1 MYISVQTRKV
11 KDKVTKYVYLLES
24 IRDPKTGKN
33 TKRKIQNFGRLD
45 VLEKE
50 NPGFLDELK
59 KKYKSR
65 EDRAKERQA
74 LAVRNEEYID
84 SDAPDADLYESY
96 SQSFIYG
103 HFVLKRLWSDVLKMH
118 DPLTYLKNQKY
129 KTELD
134 LNALVSTLVFKKAL
148 GGSSLQATYNNH
160 AHFLGTSKEPL
171 SLSDMYSALD
181 IIQENKDMLIARLNR
196 AITQKYGED
205 RFALFFYEL
214 ANTNSQVQEKGFEHQ
229 AGTVLLVIDK
239 YGLPVDYELIS
250 GSGSEVHTLRE
261 AIEGLQAKYT
271 INSAIVVADSS
282 LNSEQNLNI
291 IKSLGMG
298 FIVSHK
304 VSDLGA
310 YEQKMLDLE
319 GYQDIYENDP
329 CSKYKI
335 VSDYTNEYT
344 DGSEIASNLIF
355 TFDEQS
361 KKHDDVAIDQAVA
374 KVEQM
379 VKDQANIS
387 HLNSGYAAYAITKE
401 SSDGREISG
410 VNHDYVAKQRAL
422 AGYRCMEFLAAE
434 DGTAVAKISVNQVAS
449 LYGQLKHIE
458 DCFRIMQCD
467 LEIMPVF
474 GYTSGHIKAHVLLCF
489 MALTL
494 VCLLKKKLHD
504 EGHLLS
510 LEQIIDVMNN
520 MSLSKAQINTNTEP
534 VYIVNKAITDDRTY
548 RAHDV
553 ANEGLLKE
561 VPLKYAQFAI
571 MRAVGLYRLPSVVSK
586 TTLSGCLRTKF
597 LLKEDGSIYI

>member
-181 IIQENKDMLIARLNR
+181 IIQENKDMLIARINR

-205 RFALFFYEL
+205 RFALFFYEV
-214 ANTNSQVQEKGFEHQ
+214 ANTNSQAQVNGFEHQ
-229 AGTVLLVIDK
+229 AGSVLLVIDK

-261 AIEGLQAKYT
+261 AIEGLQAKYA
-271 INSAIVVADSS
+271 INNAIVVADSS
-282 LNSEQNLNI
+282 VNYKQNLNM

-298 FIVSHK
+298 FVVLHK
-304 VSDLGA
+304 VSNLGA

-319 GYQDIYENDP
+319 GYQDIYEDVP
-329 CSKYKI
+329 SSKYKI
-335 VSDYTNEYT
+335 VSDYTHEYT

-361 KKHDDVAIDQAVA
+361 KKRDDIAIDQAVA
-374 KVEQM
+374 QVEQM
-379 VKDQANIS
+379 VKDQAKIS
-387 HLNSGYAAYAITKE
+387 HLNSCYAAYAITKE

-410 VNHDYVAKQRAL
+410 VNQDYVAKQRAI
-422 AGYRCMEFLAAE
+422 AGYRCMELLAAE
-434 DGTAVAKISVNQVAS
+434 DDAAVAKISVNQVAS

-458 DCFRIMQCD
+458 DCFRIMQSD

-474 GYTSGHIKAHVLLCF
+474 GYTSGHIKAYVLLCF

-504 EGHLLS
+504 EGHLLN
-510 LEQIIDVMNN
+510 LEQIIEVMNN
-520 MSLSKAQINTNTEP
+520 MTLSKAQINTNTEP

-597 LLKEDGSIYI
+597 PLKEDGSIYI